1 MFHQMATL
9 GLIWSSMRKARSRS
23 SGYTLST
30 GTPAAMTASGSV
42 KDGKS
47 LRQRFPGNFCT
58 FQKSAQVASGGV
70 PFFHAVPVEK

>member
-1 MFHQMATL
+1 M
-9 GLIWSSMRKARSRS
+9 SS
-23 SGYTLST
+23 

-58 FQKSAQVASGGV
+58 FQKSAQVLIGVV
-70 PFFHAVPVEK
+70 PFFHAEPVEK